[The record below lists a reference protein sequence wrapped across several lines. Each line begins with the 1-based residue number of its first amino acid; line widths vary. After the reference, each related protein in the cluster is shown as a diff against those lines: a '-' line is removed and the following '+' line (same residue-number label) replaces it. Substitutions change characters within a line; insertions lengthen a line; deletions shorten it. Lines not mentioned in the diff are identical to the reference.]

1 MRDCQKDEQTEK
13 LMDQK
18 MGQLKGPSKAF
29 PMASSE
35 DYLKGNGRDYPR
47 FPLVSMKLQANPRD
61 CEKELSRDWQKL
73 MPLETRL
80 EVI

>member
-1 MRDCQKDEQTEK
+1 MK
-13 LMDQK
+13 
-18 MGQLKGPSKAF
+18 KGPSKAF
-29 PMASSE
+29 PKASSE
-35 DYLKGNGRDYPR
+35 DYLKGNGRR

-73 MPLETRL
+73 MPLETKL